1 VKGFY
6 KLFESDTVIT
16 SFDPNYPRELQP
28 RDRMGRSA
36 SDNQIYEIDR
46 KLNPT
51 QLGQSPTTDT
61 GAPTLNKRR
70 YVTSGN
76 GRCRAIRMNYERCAN
91 GDTDYK
97 RYLRKNARIFGFS
110 ATAVNKLK
118 RPILVRLVTDYGNLS
133 EIEFAYRSNLSQVL
147 GMGEAEQA
155 TADAK
160 LLLRDESL
168 LALFNPGESG
178 NLFGQSNHPFLSR
191 FVFLTGSRAQLCTKD
206 GWNEKPFA
214 QRLNNCF
221 FAAVV
226 DEKSP
231 HLITH
236 CIESSDGIKAVVN
249 GTMLAASKLIGLKG
263 SAYDIAEPYAVA
275 FQEFIRLKQEGW
287 KSSDS
292 YFNQGSL
299 FASSTPDDPAT
310 QVDVVSLVR
319 FLSKANNAHKVK
331 QQLLAYCNAAEN
343 AIIDSDHPQ
352 LLKHKPP
359 GRPIL
364 IAQIFKTLNVPLTK
378 KWRSL
383 RNQ

>member
-1 VKGFY
+1 
-6 KLFESDTVIT
+6 
-16 SFDPNYPRELQP
+16 
-28 RDRMGRSA
+28 
-36 SDNQIYEIDR
+36 
-46 KLNPT
+46 
-51 QLGQSPTTDT
+51 
-61 GAPTLNKRR
+61 
-70 YVTSGN
+70 
-76 GRCRAIRMNYERCAN
+76 
-91 GDTDYK
+91 
-97 RYLRKNARIFGFS
+97 
-110 ATAVNKLK
+110 
-118 RPILVRLVTDYGNLS
+118 
-133 EIEFAYRSNLSQVL
+133 
-147 GMGEAEQA
+147 MGEAEQA